1 LVVFLCLNFTETMS
15 PDIITDYMERK
26 ATESPDILHVKD
38 SASDQAFF
46 VIDDPYDL
54 NEFDSALRS
63 IVKSPAMLFELAD
76 GVIDDQT
83 NASYLNTVHCSFM
96 VIDKKGDFEKVREC
110 RNRCYA
116 IGKEI
121 IKAVLKDQREQ
132 LIIPDKMIQVPLRTN
147 YSPVGP
153 MDVRWYGY
161 QFTLEFVGP
170 DGFCS

>member
-1 LVVFLCLNFTETMS
+1 MS
-15 PDIITDYMERK
+15 PEIITDYLERK
-26 ATESPDILHVKD
+26 ASESPAILHVKD
-38 SASDQAFF
+38 SASGQAFF

-54 NEFDSALRS
+54 NEFDKALRS
-63 IVKSPAMLFELAD
+63 VAKSPAMLFELAD

-83 NASYLNTVHCSFM
+83 NASYLNTVNCSFM
-96 VIDKKGDFEKVREC
+96 VIDKKGDFEKVRDC

-121 IKAVLKDQREQ
+121 IKSILKDQREMN
-132 LIIPDKMIQVPLRTN
+132 IIPDKMIQVPLRTN

-153 MDVRWYGY
+153 MDIRWYGY

-170 DGFCS
+170 DGFCG